1 MHSFLRKGLAP
12 FIIAASVVII
22 DQVTKAIAVAK
33 LTSVGSLPA
42 IGTIVSFTLVKNTGA
57 AFGLFRY
64 QTVVLVVIS
73 VIAIAFTIFYLA
85 KKKPALYLPFSLIL
99 GGAAGNLIDRLH
111 PGGYVIDFIDLH
123 FWPVF
128 NVADSCI
135 TIGAVLLF
143 VIILR
148 GKDASRTV

>member
-22 DQVTKAIAVAK
+22 DQVTKAVAAAK

-42 IGTIVSFTLVKNTGA
+42 IGTIVNFTLVKNTGA

-99 GGAAGNLIDRLH
+99 GGAAGNLIDRLRF
-111 PGGYVIDFIDLH
+111 GYVIDFIDVH

-143 VIILR
+143 VVILR
-148 GKDASRTV
+148 GKDASGTV

>member
-22 DQVTKAIAVAK
+22 DQVTKAIAVTK
-33 LTSVGSLPA
+33 LTSAGSLPA
-42 IGTIVSFTLVKNTGA
+42 IGTIFSFTLIKNTGA

-64 QTVVLVVIS
+64 QTTVFVVIS
-73 VIAIAFTIFYLA
+73 VVAIAFTVFYLA
-85 KKKPALYLPFSLIL
+85 KKKPALYLPFALIL
-99 GGAAGNLIDRLH
+99 GGAVGNLVDRLRF
-111 PGGYVIDFIDLH
+111 GYVVDFIDLH

-135 TIGAVLLF
+135 TIGAILLF

-148 GKDASRTV
+148 GKNASGIV

>member
-1 MHSFLRKGLAP
+1 MHSFLRKGLTP

-22 DQVTKAIAVAK
+22 DQVTKAIAVTK
-33 LTSVGSLPA
+33 LASAGSLPA
-42 IGTIVSFTLVKNTGA
+42 IGTIASFTLVKNTGA

-64 QTVVLVVIS
+64 QTTVFVIIS

-85 KKKPALYLPFSLIL
+85 KKKPALYLPFALIL
-99 GGAAGNLIDRLH
+99 GGAAGNLVDRLRF
-111 PGGYVIDFIDLH
+111 GYVVDFIDVH

-135 TIGAVLLF
+135 TIGAILLF
-143 VIILR
+143 VIILK
-148 GKDASRTV
+148 GKDASGPV